1 MASTQRVSRL
11 LCVLCLVPILV
22 AVGSRPGHPQSRE
35 SGRRVALTFDD
46 IPLGQGQPGTRCNR
60 EALVEV
66 SERITSALIEVKAPS
81 AAFITTGNVCDSLRS
96 TVLPEIVQMWERAD
110 AVVGNHGHRH
120 LSLSRVP
127 LPQYTADLRLA
138 DSLISLSSS
147 TYRASSTGHSSKYLR
162 HPFLHVGADTGTAK
176 GLQRWLNRNNF
187 TVAPVTIDNNE
198 WVYAQAYTRALG
210 RSDTAMMRR
219 LVPAYLEHIDHDFV
233 FAESMA
239 VRILGEE
246 IPQILLL
253 HANEL
258 NRDHLSEVLRRIE
271 RRGYRFIGLEEALA
285 HPAYRR
291 TSYYYGRWGISWL
304 LRWSP
309 DSTVWRMDLPAVP
322 PWVEQ

>member
-1 MASTQRVSRL
+1 MASTHCFRRL
-11 LCVLCLVPILV
+11 FCVFCLVAILA
-22 AVGSRPGHPQSRE
+22 AVGSGPGHSQRRE
-35 SGRRVALTFDD
+35 SGKRVALTFDD

-60 EALVEV
+60 EALLAV
-66 SERITSALIEVKAPS
+66 SERITRALLDVNAPS
-81 AAFITTGNVCDSLRS
+81 AAFITTGNVCDQLRNP
-96 TVLPEIVQMWERAD
+96 VLGQVVQTWERAG

-120 LSLSRVP
+120 LSLSRVG
-127 LPQYTADLRLA
+127 LGEYTADLHRA
-138 DSLISLSSS
+138 DSLIHSASRS
-147 TYRASSTGHSSKYLR
+147 YRATRYFR
-162 HPFLHVGADTGTAK
+162 HPFLHVGADSATAHALQGWLDTG
-176 GLQRWLNRNNF
+176 GFR
-187 TVAPVTIDNNE
+187 VAPVTIDNNE

-210 RSDTAMMRR
+210 RSDSTMMRR
-219 LVPAYLEHIDHDFV
+219 LVPAYLEHIDHAFA

-258 NRDHLSEVLRRIE
+258 NRDHLREVLRLIE

-291 TSYYYGRWGISWL
+291 TNYYYGRWGISWL

-309 DSTVWRMDLPAVP
+309 DSTVWKMDLPAVP